1 MNQCQHILVNN
12 FKKMKDDKN
21 RFSIKG
27 KFRNKL
33 SLEKLTVKIN
43 YVNSI
48 FEEQKNKIII

>member
-1 MNQCQHILVNN
+1 MIKNIQQET
-12 FKKMKDDKN
+12 KKNTNDKN

-48 FEEQKNKIII
+48 FEETKK